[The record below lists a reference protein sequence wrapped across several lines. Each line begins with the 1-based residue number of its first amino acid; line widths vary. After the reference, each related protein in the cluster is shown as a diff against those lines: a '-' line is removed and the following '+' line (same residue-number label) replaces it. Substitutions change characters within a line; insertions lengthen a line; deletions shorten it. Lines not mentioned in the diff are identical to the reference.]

1 MRFLLLL
8 PLTLLLFPVP
18 AWAEPATLIRLTELK
33 KEPASDAATVAELPE
48 NAAVDTLERRGG
60 WTRVKSAS
68 GEGWVRML
76 ALRFGGPGEVKKGDS
91 GVSKLFNVARTGSSG
106 TTVTTGVRGLDPEML
121 AKAQP
126 NPAELAKMEQYAVTQ
141 EAAAGFAAKGK
152 LQAHQVE
159 EVK

>member
-1 MRFLLLL
+1 MKILILLLLL
-8 PLTLLLFPVP
+8 PL
-18 AWAEPATLIRLTELK
+18 ACWAEPATTIRQVELK
-33 KEPASDAATVAELPE
+33 KAPAADAETIGQIAENTALD
-48 NAAVDTLERRGG
+48 ALERKGG
-60 WTRVKSAS
+60 WTRVKSGS

-76 ALRFGGPGEVKKGDS
+76 ALRFGGPGEAKKGDS

-126 NPAELAKMEQYAVTQ
+126 NPAELAKMEQFAATPD
-141 EAAAGFAAKGK
+141 AAAGFAAKGK
-152 LQAHQVE
+152 LKARQVE

>member
-1 MRFLLLL
+1 MRRLVLLLMF
-8 PLTLLLFPVP
+8 PLACL
-18 AWAEPATLIRLTELK
+18 AEPATTIRQVELK
-33 KEPASDAATVAELPE
+33 KAPAADADTIGQIAENTALD
-48 NAAVDTLERRGG
+48 ALERRGG
-60 WTRVKSAS
+60 WTKVKTAS

-76 ALRFGGPGEVKKGDS
+76 ALRFGGPGEAKQGDS
-91 GVSKLFNVARTGSSG
+91 GISKLFNVARTGTSG

-126 NPAELAKMEQYAVTQ
+126 NPEELAKMEQFTVTQ

-152 LQAHQVE
+152 LKSRQVE

>member
-1 MRFLLLL
+1 MRLTILLLL
-8 PLTLLLFPVP
+8 VPLL
-18 AWAEPATLIRLTELK
+18 AAAEPASVIRGTELK
-33 KEPASDAATVAELPE
+33 KEPATDAATLAELPD
-48 NAAVDTLERRGG
+48 NAAVDAIERRGG

-76 ALRFGGPGEVKKGDS
+76 SLRFGAPGEVKQGDS
-91 GVSKLFNVARTGSSG
+91 GISQLFNVARTGSSG
-106 TTVTTGVRGLDPEML
+106 TQVTTGVRGLDAEML

-126 NPAELAKMEQYAVTQ
+126 NKAELEKLGQFAATPQ
-141 EAAAGFAAKGK
+141 AAAGFAAKGR

>member
-1 MRFLLLL
+1 MRFLTLFLLL
-8 PLTLLLFPVP
+8 PLL
-18 AWAEPATLIRLTELK
+18 AWAEPATTIRQVEVK
-33 KEPASDAATVAELPE
+33 KAPAADAETIGQLDPDT
-48 NAAVDTLERRGG
+48 AVDALERKGG

-76 ALRFGGPGEVKKGDS
+76 ALRFGGPGEAKKGSS
-91 GVSKLFNVARTGSSG
+91 GVSQLFNVARTGSSG

-126 NPAELAKMEQYAVTQ
+126 NPAELAKMQQFAATPD
-141 EAAAGFAAKGK
+141 AAAGFAAKGK
-152 LQAHQVE
+152 LQAQQVE